1 MGSDKPA
8 QSQPE
13 GELVDAEKS
22 SAHQEKDQITKPR
35 DAAAADAVID
45 IEKPDQE
52 KDKDK
57 TKGGFSA
64 YLKLWKWCSPIDIV
78 LRLCGFFAAIA
89 SGTALPLMTIVFGAF
104 VDEFNDYGKGLSTPE
119 RLRKAISK
127 NALYFVYLFVG
138 KFVAVYIHT
147 TCFTITAV
155 RGVRRLRLEYIK
167 AILRQDMAYFDTY
180 TPGSVATRISNNAN
194 LIQTGLSE
202 KVGTAAQG
210 LSMLITSFIVAFARS
225 WRLTLPVAVAIPTTV
240 TIVGITVAL
249 DTKLEAKI
257 LDIYSKAGG
266 LVEET
271 LGSIRVVVAFGAGG
285 KLRQKY
291 DQHLDAAKKFGVK
304 KGPILGVQYS
314 AEFFIMYCAYSLAF
328 WYGVKLVTKGQIGSG
343 GEVLTYVTP
352 RHEGTILRSN
362 VMHRVLF
369 AVALGTS
376 SLTMISPTVGDFTKA
391 GAAANDV
398 LDMIAREPR
407 IDSMSREGLKPEEV
421 KGDLE
426 LSRVSFAYPAR
437 PTIQVLNS
445 VTLKIPAR
453 KATALVGAS
462 GCGKSTVV
470 GLLERWYD
478 PAEGTVRL
486 DGEDIKKLNVGWLR
500 SQIGL
505 VQQEPVLFNDT
516 IYNNIVHGLHGTEMD
531 KYDEEKKKGLVREA
545 CIEANADEFIQ
556 EFPNG
561 YNTVVG
567 ERGSLLSGG
576 QRQRVAIARSI
587 ISNPHI
593 LLLDEATSALDPR
606 AEAVVQA
613 ALDKVSQ
620 TRTTVLIAH
629 KLSTVKKA
637 DNIIVINK
645 GEVVEQGTHEELL
658 EAHGA
663 YWNLVNAQNLAT
675 VADEDSSDTENVIQD
690 PHPADLEKTVTIKSA
705 HGDAAIDTV
714 SGTANVSRKMS
725 LFRCLSKIFYEQ
737 RRHWIYFTLGGIASL
752 CGGGSFAAQAVLFAK
767 IVTVF
772 QLPVEMMKERVSFWS
787 LMFFVL
793 ALGVLFSYA
802 SVGFSLTVAASRA
815 TRFYRSEYFGAML
828 SQDIEFFDD
837 PDNSS
842 GSLTARLS
850 TDPQALQDLLS
861 SNIGLILIVIVNL
874 VSCTILA
881 LATQWKLALVALFG
895 CLPPLF
901 LAGFT
906 RMRMEIKSQ
915 DKNAKLYLESARFAA
930 EAVGAIRTVSSLTL
944 ESKVYDS
951 YAERLKGPV
960 SRSYKHTLTSMILFG
975 LSDCIDLAAMAL
987 AFWYGGR
994 LMTFGE
1000 FGPET
1005 FFVVFVAIVFGGQA
1019 AGFIFGFTLNTTKA
1033 QAAANHIFH
1042 LRQQVARINGSKG
1055 EPLSKDGSDIAIEF
1069 KNVSF
1074 RYPSRPNQPVLRNIN
1089 LKIYRGQN
1097 VGLVGASGCGKTTI
1111 IALLE
1116 RFYDITSGEILING
1130 KSISAIDVNAY
1141 RESASLVSQETTL
1154 YQGSI
1159 RENVTLGIHS
1169 TSVSEDDII
1178 KACKDANIHDFI
1190 QSLPDGYNTESGSRG
1205 LTFSGGQ
1212 RQRLAV
1218 ARALLRNPDFLFLD
1232 EATSALDTESERI
1245 VQAALET
1252 AKKGRTTIAVAH
1264 RLSTVQDCDAIF
1276 VLDAG
1281 RIVERGSHQ
1290 ELLRKKGRY
1299 YEMCQA
1305 QSLDKEA

>member
-1 MGSDKPA
+1 MSSVEPAHPASVDVKRISDH
-8 QSQPE
+8 
-13 GELVDAEKS
+13 GEKQMTEVAPTTVDV
-22 SAHQEKDQITKPR
+22 KD
-35 DAAAADAVID
+35 DAVID
-45 IEKPDQE
+45 VEKTGEE
-52 KDKDK
+52 KDKDE
-57 TKGGFSA
+57 TSGGFGA
-64 YLKLWKWCSPIDIV
+64 YLKLWKWCAPVDVV
-78 LRLCGFFAAIA
+78 LRICGFFAAIA

-104 VDEFNDYGKGLSTPE
+104 VDEFNDYGRGVSTPE
-119 RLRKAISK
+119 QLRKAIAK
-127 NALYFVYLFVG
+127 NALYLVYLFIG
-138 KFVAVYIHT
+138 KLATVYIHT

-194 LIQTGLSE
+194 LIQNGLSE
-202 KVGTAAQG
+202 KVGTAVQG
-210 LSMLITSFIVAFARS
+210 FAMLIAAFVVAFTRS
-225 WRLTLPVAVAIPTTV
+225 WRLTLPVATSIPTAV
-240 TIVGITVAL
+240 TLVGITVVL
-249 DTKLEAKI
+249 DTKIEAKV

-271 LGSIRVVVAFGAGG
+271 LSSIRVVVAFGAGG
-285 KLRQKY
+285 KLRKKY
-291 DQHLDAAKKFGVK
+291 DEHLDSAKKFGVK

-314 AEFFIMYCAYSLAF
+314 SEFFIMYCAYSLAF

-343 GEVLTYVTP
+343 GEILTV
-352 RHEGTILRSN
+352 I
-362 VMHRVLF
+362 F

-376 SLTMISPTVGDFTKA
+376 ALTMISPTIGDFTKA

-398 LDMIAREPR
+398 LDMIARTPG
-407 IDSMSREGLKPEEV
+407 IDSMSTEGLKPEEV
-421 KGDLE
+421 KGE
-426 LSRVSFAYPAR
+426 IQLSGVSFFYPAR
-437 PTIQVLNS
+437 PTIQVLNK
-445 VTLKIPAR
+445 VTLNIPAR

-462 GCGKSTVV
+462 GSGKSTIV

-478 PAEGTVRL
+478 PAEGSVQL
-486 DGEDIKKLNVGWLR
+486 DGQDIKDLNVRWLR

-505 VQQEPVLFNDT
+505 VQQEPILFNDT

-531 KYDEEKKKGLVREA
+531 GYDEERKRELVREA

-556 EFPNG
+556 TFPKG
-561 YNTVVG
+561 YDTVVG

-587 ISNPHI
+587 ISNPQI

-613 ALDKVSQ
+613 ALDRVSR

-637 DNIIVINK
+637 DNIVVLNK
-645 GEVVEQGTHEELL
+645 GQVVEQGTHDELL

-663 YWNLVNAQNLAT
+663 YWNLVNAQSLST
-675 VADEDSSDTENVIQD
+675 VADESSSETENDSQD
-690 PHPADLEKTVTIKSA
+690 VQPGELEKVATTKSVRSNLPTEEVPEEV
-705 HGDAAIDTV
+705 D
-714 SGTANVSRKMS
+714 VSRKMS
-725 LFRCLSKIFYEQ
+725 LFRCLAKIFYEQ
-737 RRHWIYFTLGGIASL
+737 RRHWVYFLFGGVASV
-752 CGGGSFAAQAVLFAK
+752 CGGGAFPAQAVLFSK
-767 IVTVF
+767 IVTIF
-772 QLPVEMMKERVSFWS
+772 QLPEDELADRVSFWA

-793 ALGVLFSYA
+793 ALGVLFSYG
-802 SVGFSLTVAASRA
+802 SVGFFLTVAAFRVS
-815 TRFYRSEYFGAML
+815 RFYRSEYFGAML
-828 SQDIEFFDD
+828 SQDIAFFDN

-850 TDPQALQDLLS
+850 TDPQALQDLIS

-881 LATQWKLALVALFG
+881 LVTQWKLALVALFG
-895 CLPPLF
+895 CLPALF
-901 LAGFT
+901 MAGFT
-906 RMRMEIKSQ
+906 RMRMEMKSQ
-915 DKNAKLYLESARFAA
+915 DKNAKLYLESARFAS

-960 SRSYKHTLTSMILFG
+960 SRSYKHTMISMIFFG
-975 LSDCIDLAAMAL
+975 LSESIDLAAMAL

-994 LMTFGE
+994 LLTFNE
-1000 FGPET
+1000 YDAET
-1005 FFVVFVAIVFGGQA
+1005 FFVVFVAVIFGGQA
-1019 AGFIFGFTLNTTKA
+1019 AGFLFGFTLNTTKA
-1033 QAAANHIFH
+1033 HSAANHILH
-1042 LRQQVARINGSKG
+1042 LRQQVAPINGSKG
-1055 EPLSKDGSDIAIEF
+1055 EPLPGGEKDVAIEF

-1074 RYPSRPNQPVLRNIN
+1074 HYPSRPDHPVLRKIN
-1089 LKIYRGQN
+1089 FKIYRGQN

-1116 RFYDITSGEILING
+1116 RFYDISSGEILING
-1130 KSISAIDVNAY
+1130 KSISAIDVNEY

-1169 TSVSEDDII
+1169 TTVSDDDIV

-1190 QSLPDGYNTESGSRG
+1190 QSLPEGYNTESGSRG

-1232 EATSALDTESERI
+1232 EATSALDTESERV

-1281 RIVERGSHQ
+1281 RIVERGTHQ
-1290 ELLRKKGRY
+1290 ELLRQKGRY

-1305 QSLDKEA
+1305 QSLDRDT